1 LLFRLWAGG
10 DFGTRIGLFTAQAN
24 GRVGHSSEVAAFGVG
39 SPGGDEAK
47 LNRVFLIAWCL
58 GWLAGI
64 QSLALGLVA
73 RHWRPFDTPAAL
85 KRLRWLCGVATVI
98 GALLLLPSAAIA
110 VPSLPIGFRV
120 GSVMVSVVVAPAIC
134 LWVAGFPRK
143 RLVPAQLRFAV
154 RRTVAPNSQP
164 PGKILEPGV
173 LLVTTQPWPQRL
185 WSIHVALGTTVVPAY
200 AVQLLAAQLFQ
211 DFKYSQPLLPQ
222 ATTTVGND
230 SVLELESLPWPPKT
244 WFSPPVFFDATVS
257 PRPFGCEVAG
267 DIRLPWYPLF
277 LSLVMVLIGIAGA
290 LLSGAFLV
298 ALVSLV
304 GIGFYLVGRF
314 GILPSGL
321 QGLVRWLSP
330 LSTYVPPATPR
341 LPRDG

>member
-1 LLFRLWAGG
+1 MLLFRPWAGG

-24 GRVGHSSEVAAFGVG
+24 GRVGHSSEGAAFGVG

-47 LNRVFLIAWCL
+47 LNRVFLIAWGL

-73 RHWRPFDTPAAL
+73 RHWHPFDTPAAV

-164 PGKILEPGV
+164 PGKIQEPGV

-185 WSIHVALGTTVVPAY
+185 WSIPTSLWEPRSCRLMPCSCLPLSCSRTSSIRSLYFPKRRQPSETTRC
-200 AVQLLAAQLFQ
+200 
-211 DFKYSQPLLPQ
+211 S
-222 ATTTVGND
+222 
-230 SVLELESLPWPPKT
+230 SLESLPGHRRRGLLHP
-244 WFSPPVFFDATVS
+244 SS
-257 PRPFGCEVAG
+257 SMRPSARGRSAARSQVISDC
-267 DIRLPWYPLF
+267 L
-277 LSLVMVLIGIAGA
+277 GIPC
-290 LLSGAFLV
+290 SCH
-298 ALVSLV
+298 
-304 GIGFYLVGRF
+304 
-314 GILPSGL
+314 
-321 QGLVRWLSP
+321 W
-330 LSTYVPPATPR
+330 
-341 LPRDG
+341 